1 MERKFIL
8 SCGSTVDLPYS
19 YCESRDIPV
28 IFYTYVVDGKEYVD
42 DMLRDP
48 DALPHFY
55 DMLRQGK
62 LPHTS
67 QVNTEAYVEF
77 FDSLLE
83 KGDVLHIAFGS
94 GLSGSAHNAR
104 AAMETVA
111 ARHPDRTIRVV
122 DSLAASSGHGMLVDY
137 IADLRDNGAS
147 LEDAYRWAEKNKLNI
162 NHQFF
167 STDLTHLRR
176 NGRVSGA
183 AAMLGTM
190 LGICP
195 IMHLNADG
203 RIIAY
208 DKVRGKGNAV
218 KVTARVMF
226 ERAVVVCD
234 TRRTPSFVV
243 YPEKG
248 KPFTPRLQAG
258 DGYLNEIKAFLAWVD
273 GRSPRSPFEAQAARD
288 SVAIVDAEKRSAAT
302 GKVVRL

>member
-42 DMLRDP
+42 
-48 DALPHFY
+48 

-183 AAMLGTM
+183 AAMGRQKLYRQM
-190 LGICP
+190 LHQP
-195 IMHLNADG
+195 
-203 RIIAY
+203 
-208 DKVRGKGNAV
+208 
-218 KVTARVMF
+218 
-226 ERAVVVCD
+226 
-234 TRRTPSFVV
+234 
-243 YPEKG
+243 
-248 KPFTPRLQAG
+248 
-258 DGYLNEIKAFLAWVD
+258 
-273 GRSPRSPFEAQAARD
+273 
-288 SVAIVDAEKRSAAT
+288 
-302 GKVVRL
+302 

>member
-67 QVNTEAYVEF
+67 QVNTEAYVDF
-77 FDSLLE
+77 FDSLLK

-195 IMHLNADG
+195 VMHLNADG

-226 ERAVVVCD
+226 ERAQG
-234 TRRTPSFVV
+234 
-243 YPEKG
+243 G
-248 KPFTPRLQAG
+248 KNYTGKCFISHSNSIETAERLRDAVKALCPNVQ
-258 DGYLNEIKAFLAWVD
+258 EIKIFDIGTIIASHTGPGTVALFFFGKD
-273 GRSPRSPFEAQAARD
+273 RSEFVGD
-288 SVAIVDAEKRSAAT
+288 T
-302 GKVVRL
+302 

>member
-8 SCGSTVDLPYS
+8 SCGSTADLPYS
-19 YCESRDIPV
+19 YCESRGIPV
-28 IFYTYVVDGKEYVD
+28 IFYTYVVDGQEYVD

-48 DALPHFY
+48 DALPRFY
-55 DMLRQGK
+55 GMLKEGK

-77 FDSLLE
+77 FDGLLQ

-94 GLSGSAHNAR
+94 GLSGSALNAR
-104 AAMETVA
+104 AAMETIAPKYPNRV
-111 ARHPDRTIRVV
+111 IRVV
-122 DSLAASSGHGMLVDY
+122 DSLAASSGHGLLVEY
-137 IADLRDNGAS
+137 LADMRDQGCS
-147 LEDAYRWAEKNKLNI
+147 LEDAYQWAEQHKRNI

-203 RIIAY
+203 KIIAY

-218 KVTARVMF
+218 KETARVMMA
-226 ERAVVVCD
+226 RAQD
-234 TRRTPSFVV
+234 
-243 YPEKG
+243 G
-248 KPFTPRLQAG
+248 KDYSGKCFISHS
-258 DGYLNEIKAFLAWVD
+258 N
-273 GRSPRSPFEAQAARD
+273 
-288 SVAIVDAEKRSAAT
+288 AIETAEKLRDLIQTQFPHVQPVRIYDIGTIIASHTGPGTVALFFYGKDRSEFVGDT
-302 GKVVRL
+302 

>member
-195 IMHLNADG
+195 VMHLNADG

-226 ERAVVVCD
+226 ERAQG
-234 TRRTPSFVV
+234 
-243 YPEKG
+243 G
-248 KPFTPRLQAG
+248 KNYTGKCFISHSNSIETAERLRDAVKALCPNVQ
-258 DGYLNEIKAFLAWVD
+258 EIKIFDIGTIIASHTGPGTVALFFFGKD
-273 GRSPRSPFEAQAARD
+273 RSEFVGD
-288 SVAIVDAEKRSAAT
+288 T
-302 GKVVRL
+302 

>member
-94 GLSGSAHNAR
+94 GHSGSAHNAR

-137 IADLRDNGAS
+137 IADLRDNGAL

-226 ERAVVVCD
+226 ERAQG
-234 TRRTPSFVV
+234 
-243 YPEKG
+243 G
-248 KPFTPRLQAG
+248 KNYTGKCFISHSNSIETAERLRDAVKALCPNVQ
-258 DGYLNEIKAFLAWVD
+258 EIKIFDIGTIIASHTGPGTVALFFFGKD
-273 GRSPRSPFEAQAARD
+273 RSEFVGD
-288 SVAIVDAEKRSAAT
+288 T
-302 GKVVRL
+302 

>member
-8 SCGSTVDLPYS
+8 SCGSTVDMPFS

-48 DALPHFY
+48 SALPGFY
-55 DMLRQGK
+55 RMLDAGC

-67 QVNTEAYVEF
+67 QVNTQRYIEF
-77 FDSLLE
+77 FDRLLE
-83 KGDVLHIAFGS
+83 EGDVLHVAFGS
-94 GLSGSAHNAR
+94 GLSSSSNNALT
-104 AAMETVA
+104 AMREAA
-111 ARHPDRTIRVV
+111 ARHPGRTIRVV
-122 DSLAASSGHGMLVDY
+122 DSLAASSGHGLLVDEL
-137 IADLRDNGAS
+137 ADMRDAGVS
-147 LEDAYRWAEKNKLNI
+147 LEEAYRWAEAGKLGV

-183 AAMLGTM
+183 AAMLGTV

-195 IMHLNADG
+195 IMHLNAEG

-218 KVTARVMF
+218 KETLRVML
-226 ERAVVVCD
+226 ERAD
-234 TRRTPSFVV
+234 
-243 YPEKG
+243 KG
-248 KPFTPRLQAG
+248 AQYDGKCFISHSDSLETAQRLRDMVLQAFPNLKEVRIFDIGTIIASHTGRGTVALFFRGKSRGEFVG
-258 DGYLNEIKAFLAWVD
+258 DK
-273 GRSPRSPFEAQAARD
+273 
-288 SVAIVDAEKRSAAT
+288 
-302 GKVVRL
+302 

>member
-48 DALPHFY
+48 DALPRFY
-55 DMLRQGK
+55 EILKEGK

-67 QVNTEAYVEF
+67 QVNTEAYVDF
-77 FDSLLE
+77 FDSLLK

-122 DSLAASSGHGMLVDY
+122 DSLAASSGHGLLVDY

-147 LEDAYRWAEKNKLNI
+147 LEDAYQWAEKNKLNI

-195 IMHLNADG
+195 VMHLNADG

-226 ERAVVVCD
+226 ERAQGGKNYTGKCFISHSNSLETAERLRD
-234 TRRTPSFVV
+234 TVKALCPNV
-243 YPEKG
+243 
-248 KPFTPRLQAG
+248 Q
-258 DGYLNEIKAFLAWVD
+258 EIKIFDIGTIIASHTGPGTVALFFYGKD
-273 GRSPRSPFEAQAARD
+273 RSEFVGD
-288 SVAIVDAEKRSAAT
+288 T
-302 GKVVRL
+302 

>member
-167 STDLTHLRR
+167 STDLTQLRR

-226 ERAVVVCD
+226 ERAQG
-234 TRRTPSFVV
+234 
-243 YPEKG
+243 G
-248 KPFTPRLQAG
+248 KNYTGKCFISHSNSIETAERLRDAVKALCPNVQ
-258 DGYLNEIKAFLAWVD
+258 EIKIFDIGTIIASHTGPGTVALFFFGKD
-273 GRSPRSPFEAQAARD
+273 RSEFVGD
-288 SVAIVDAEKRSAAT
+288 T
-302 GKVVRL
+302 

>member
-226 ERAVVVCD
+226 ERAQG
-234 TRRTPSFVV
+234 
-243 YPEKG
+243 G
-248 KPFTPRLQAG
+248 KNYTGKCFISHSNSIETAERLRDAVKALCPNVQ
-258 DGYLNEIKAFLAWVD
+258 EIKIFDIGTIIASHTGPGTVALFFFGKD
-273 GRSPRSPFEAQAARD
+273 RSEFVGD
-288 SVAIVDAEKRSAAT
+288 T
-302 GKVVRL
+302 